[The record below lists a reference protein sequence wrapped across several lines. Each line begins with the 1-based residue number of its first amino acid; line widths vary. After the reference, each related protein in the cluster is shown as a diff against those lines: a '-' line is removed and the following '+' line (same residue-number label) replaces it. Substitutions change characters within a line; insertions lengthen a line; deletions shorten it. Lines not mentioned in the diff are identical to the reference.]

1 MFVKLS
7 EEAYYYTS
15 VFNFKLKKKKTVKSF
30 SFKNWLVEQ
39 LWSVHTVET
48 RLSCSEK
55 SDETLLYKLLCKI
68 VSGMSSFFPNF
79 VVIVV

>member
-7 EEAYYYTS
+7 EEPYYYTR
-15 VFNFKLKKKKTVKSF
+15 VFNFKLKKKTIKSF
-30 SFKNWLVEQ
+30 SFKNWLVKP

-55 SDETLLYKLLCKI
+55 VTRRYYTNFYAKLITFAIFPSI
-68 VSGMSSFFPNF
+68 VSGMS
-79 VVIVV
+79 